1 MNATLHILDKVLFY
15 DVIWHVTM
23 PKSYKCFMRPVS
35 LVLCLVVIC
44 QHKSPFLKLE

>member
-23 PKSYKCFMRPVS
+23 PKSYKCFVWPVS